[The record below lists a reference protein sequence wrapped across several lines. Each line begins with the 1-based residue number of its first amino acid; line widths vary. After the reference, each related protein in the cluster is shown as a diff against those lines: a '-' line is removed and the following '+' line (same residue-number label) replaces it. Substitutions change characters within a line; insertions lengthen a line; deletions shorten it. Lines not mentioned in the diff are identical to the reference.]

1 MSKDRG
7 WECESVWALEGQ
19 LRWEYETNPLQ
30 NAIPLCETIFYTIY
44 KLHILLGV
52 SWRGWPNSR
61 GQNRAP
67 KTKHNEWQ
75 PSGLYPYLFSATIM
89 PSLSMPHVL
98 PNILFWN
105 DSASPCGL
113 VFVSCWFKGVFLV
126 WFKKFGSTVRMI
138 IPAFVCVSRRHNNN
152 GSNSKFDWNM
162 HEQAT
167 GSAT

>member
-1 MSKDRG
+1 MSKDRE

-19 LRWEYETNPLQ
+19 LGWDYEADSLQ
-30 NAIPLCETIFYTIY
+30 NALPLCWAIFYTIY

-61 GQNRAP
+61 GQKTAP
-67 KTKHNEWQ
+67 QKLSIMNGS
-75 PSGLYPYLFSATIM
+75 PLGLYP
-89 PSLSMPHVL
+89 PSLSAVIVPSLSALHVL

-138 IPAFVCVSRRHNNN
+138 IPAFVCVSRRHNKTSNN
-152 GSNSKFDWNM
+152 KFDWNM
-162 HEQAT
+162 HEQAAE
-167 GSAT
+167 SAT